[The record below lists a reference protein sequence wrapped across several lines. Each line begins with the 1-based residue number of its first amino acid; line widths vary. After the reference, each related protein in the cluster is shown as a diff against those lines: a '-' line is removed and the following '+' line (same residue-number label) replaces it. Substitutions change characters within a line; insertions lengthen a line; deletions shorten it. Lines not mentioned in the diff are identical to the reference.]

1 MDYNYP
7 SINKNI
13 INELTSIFDELVIF
27 RRKSN
32 YMEEEIC
39 KFIKKHDGISEKLKT
54 KIEEQE
60 KKIDLI
66 HTLFNII
73 KDSSQPNYDK
83 IMSNLL
89 NSDKIKFFDENL
101 YDIKNIYESYN
112 KLCINSN
119 EIIEKTYNKL
129 EEVNNNIINSNKTLE
144 KYNMVFNEITK
155 QQNEK
160 IKKIEL
166 ENKEIKE
173 RILLIENKDKVKNI

>member
-32 YMEEEIC
+32 YMEEEMY
-39 KFIKKHDGISEKLKT
+39 KFVKKQDCMLEKLKT

-83 IMSNLL
+83 ITSNLL

-112 KLCINSN
+112 KLCISSN

-129 EEVNNNIINSNKTLE
+129 EELNNNIINSNETLE
-144 KYNMVFNEITK
+144 KYNTQFNEITRL
-155 QQNEK
+155 QNEK

-166 ENKEIKE
+166 ENKDIIH
-173 RILLIENKDKVKNI
+173 RILMENSIK